1 MKSDPETFRRALLDH
16 FDRRRRSLPWRR
28 GRTPYRVMVSEFML
42 QQTRAETVIPYY
54 DRWLRR
60 FPGWD
65 ALADASADDV
75 LLAWKGLG
83 YYRRAQR
90 LHRTAMIVRER
101 YDGRLPEDPAELRTL
116 PGVGEYTAG
125 AVASIA
131 FGLPVPAVDGN
142 VKRVLSRL
150 MDVGDPTAA
159 LLRDEATRLLDPERP
174 GDFNEAMMELG
185 AIVCTPRAPR
195 CDDCPVRPHCS
206 ANKAGTVADRPL
218 VRQRRPLPRVNYIT
232 AVIVRAAASSP
243 TAPPATPPPA
253 PPPAPPTAQPPPP
266 PPTPPPSSQP
276 PPPAA
281 TLLTRRPDTGLLAGM
296 WEFPTTEIHRHAAG
310 APAPASP
317 PASTPISPT
326 PTTPALTHAAL
337 QLLASFGLSGDPV
350 AHPPPV
356 KHTFSHFHATYH
368 PVIVLCGA
376 DCADFPAMPQNTS
389 AMPDSTPAMPQSISA
404 MPQHPSAMPGDI
416 DHPSP
421 PNTTWIDLARLD
433 DFALPVA
440 QQKIGAQLTQRLT
453 HRLLGSPC

>member
-1 MKSDPETFRRALLDH
+1 MKSDPEAFRRALLDH
-16 FDRRRRSLPWRR
+16 FDRRRRPLPWRM

-83 YYRRAQR
+83 YYRRAQN

-101 YDGRLPEDPAELRTL
+101 YDGRLPENPAELRTL

-131 FGLPVPAVDGN
+131 FGHPVPAVDGN

-150 MDVGDPTAA
+150 MDVGDPTAT

-185 AIVCTPRAPR
+185 ATVCTPRTPR
-195 CDDCPVRPHCS
+195 CDDCPVRPHCM
-206 ANKAGTVADRPL
+206 ADKAGTVSDRPL
-218 VRQRRPLPRVNYIT
+218 VRRRRPLPRVEFVT
-232 AVIVRAAASSP
+232 AVIVRGAASSP
-243 TAPPATPPPA
+243 TA
-253 PPPAPPTAQPPPP
+253 
-266 PPTPPPSSQP
+266 QP

-310 APAPASP
+310 APASTSP
-317 PASTPISPT
+317 PSPAT
-326 PTTPALTHAAL
+326 LTNAAL
-337 QLLASFGLSGDPV
+337 QLLATYGLSGDPV
-350 AHPPPV
+350 VHPPPV

-368 PVIVLCGA
+368 PVVVLCEA
-376 DCADFPAMPQNTS
+376 DHAD
-389 AMPDSTPAMPQSISA
+389 
-404 MPQHPSAMPGDI
+404 
-416 DHPSP
+416 P
-421 PNTTWIDLARLD
+421 PNTIWIDLARLD

-440 QQKIGAQLTQRLT
+440 QQKIGARLTRRLT
-453 HRLLGSPC
+453 HELLRRSPPDTPHRASG

>member
-1 MKSDPETFRRALLDH
+1 MKSDPEDFRRALLDH
-16 FDRRRRSLPWRR
+16 FDRRRRPLPWRR

-65 ALADASADDV
+65 ALADAPADDV

-83 YYRRAQR
+83 YYRRAR
-90 LHRTAMIVRER
+90 SLHRTAMIVRER
-101 YDGRLPEDPAELRTL
+101 YGGRLPEDPAELRTL

-142 VKRVLSRL
+142 VRRVLSRL
-150 MDVGDPTAA
+150 MDVGDPTTT

-185 AIVCTPRAPR
+185 ATVCTPRSPR
-195 CDDCPVRPHCS
+195 CGDCPVRPHCI
-206 ANKAGTVADRPL
+206 ADKAGTVSDRPL
-218 VRQRRPLPRVNYIT
+218 ARRRRPLPRVAYVT
-232 AVIVRAAASSP
+232 AAVVRGGALAPTPPPTSP
-243 TAPPATPPPA
+243 PPPPATPPA
-253 PPPAPPTAQPPPP
+253 
-266 PPTPPPSSQP
+266 
-276 PPPAA
+276 PAA

-310 APAPASP
+310 APTPTSPA
-317 PASTPISPT
+317 PT
-326 PTTPALTHAAL
+326 PATITAAAL
-337 QLLASFGLSGDPV
+337 QLLATYGLSGDPI

-368 PVIVLCGA
+368 PVIVRCEAEPA
-376 DCADFPAMPQNTS
+376 DPRATPQNSPAMPHGTS
-389 AMPDSTPAMPQSISA
+389 AMPGNISA
-404 MPQHPSAMPGDI
+404 MPGNISAMPGSTSAMPGDTSAMP
-416 DHPSP
+416 HGVHS
-421 PNTTWIDLARLD
+421 TWIDPARLD

-440 QQKIGAQLTQRLT
+440 QQKIGKQLVRHLAPGPLRRSPRGTPRLAS
-453 HRLLGSPC
+453 G

>member
-1 MKSDPETFRRALLDH
+1 MKSDPEDFRRALLDH
-16 FDRRRRSLPWRR
+16 FDRRRRPLPWRR

-65 ALADASADDV
+65 ALADAPADDV

-83 YYRRAQR
+83 YYRRAR
-90 LHRTAMIVRER
+90 SLHRTAMIVRER
-101 YDGRLPEDPAELRTL
+101 YGGRLPEDPAELRTL

-142 VKRVLSRL
+142 VRRVLSRL
-150 MDVGDPTAA
+150 MDVGDPTTT

-185 AIVCTPRAPR
+185 ATVCTPRSPR
-195 CDDCPVRPHCS
+195 CDDCPVRPHCI
-206 ANKAGTVADRPL
+206 ADKAGTVSDRPL
-218 VRQRRPLPRVNYIT
+218 ARQRRPLPRVDYVT
-232 AVIVRAAASSP
+232 AVVVRGAATSSP
-243 TAPPATPPPA
+243 TAPPPA
-253 PPPAPPTAQPPPP
+253 H
-266 PPTPPPSSQP
+266 
-276 PPPAA
+276 

-310 APAPASP
+310 APTPTSPA
-317 PASTPISPT
+317 PT
-326 PTTPALTHAAL
+326 PTPATITAAAL
-337 QLLASFGLSGDPV
+337 QLLATYGLSGDPI

-368 PVIVLCGA
+368 PVIVRCEAEPA
-376 DCADFPAMPQNTS
+376 DPRATPQNSPAMPHGTS
-389 AMPDSTPAMPQSISA
+389 AMPGNISA
-404 MPQHPSAMPGDI
+404 MPGSTSAMPGDTSAMP
-416 DHPSP
+416 HGVHS
-421 PNTTWIDLARLD
+421 TWIDPARLD

-440 QQKIGAQLTQRLT
+440 QQKIGKQLVRHLAPGPLRRSPRGTPRLAS
-453 HRLLGSPC
+453 G

>member
-1 MKSDPETFRRALLDH
+1 MKSDPEDFRRALLDH
-16 FDRRRRSLPWRR
+16 FDRRRRPLPWRR

-65 ALADASADDV
+65 ALADAPADDV

-83 YYRRAQR
+83 YYRRAR
-90 LHRTAMIVRER
+90 SLHRTAMIVRER
-101 YDGRLPEDPAELRTL
+101 YGGRLPEDPAELRTL

-142 VKRVLSRL
+142 VRRVLSRL
-150 MDVGDPTAA
+150 MDVGDPTTT

-185 AIVCTPRAPR
+185 ATVCTPRSPR
-195 CDDCPVRPHCS
+195 CDDCPVRPHCI
-206 ANKAGTVADRPL
+206 ADKAGTVSDRPL
-218 VRQRRPLPRVNYIT
+218 ARQRRPLPRVDYVT
-232 AVIVRAAASSP
+232 AVVVRGAATSSP
-243 TAPPATPPPA
+243 TAPPPA
-253 PPPAPPTAQPPPP
+253 H
-266 PPTPPPSSQP
+266 
-276 PPPAA
+276 

-310 APAPASP
+310 APTPTSPA
-317 PASTPISPT
+317 PT
-326 PTTPALTHAAL
+326 PTPATITAAAL
-337 QLLASFGLSGDPV
+337 QLLATYGLSGDPI

-368 PVIVLCGA
+368 PVIVRCEAEPA
-376 DCADFPAMPQNTS
+376 DPRATPQNSPAMPHGTS
-389 AMPDSTPAMPQSISA
+389 AMPGNISA
-404 MPQHPSAMPGDI
+404 MPGSTSAMPGDTSAMP
-416 DHPSP
+416 HGVHS
-421 PNTTWIDLARLD
+421 TWIDPTRLD

-440 QQKIGAQLTQRLT
+440 QQKIGKQLVRHLAPGPLRRSPRGTPRLAS
-453 HRLLGSPC
+453 G

>member
-1 MKSDPETFRRALLDH
+1 MAGDAMKSDPEAFRRALLDH
-16 FDRRRRSLPWRR
+16 FDRRRRPLPWRM

-75 LLAWKGLG
+75 MLAWKGLG
-83 YYRRAQR
+83 YYRRAQN

-131 FGLPVPAVDGN
+131 FGHPVPAVDGN

-150 MDVGDPTAA
+150 MDVGDPTAT

-185 AIVCTPRAPR
+185 ATVCTPRAPR
-195 CDDCPVRPHCS
+195 CDDCPVRPHCI
-206 ANKAGTVADRPL
+206 ADKAGTVSDRPL
-218 VRQRRPLPRVNYIT
+218 VRRRRPLPRVDYVT
-232 AVIVRAAASSP
+232 AVIVRSAASSP
-243 TAPPATPPPA
+243 TAATPA
-253 PPPAPPTAQPPPP
+253 PAQPPP
-266 PPTPPPSSQP
+266 T
-276 PPPAA
+276 AA

-310 APAPASP
+310 APASTSP
-317 PASTPISPT
+317 P
-326 PTTPALTHAAL
+326 TPATITHAAL
-337 QLLASFGLSGDPV
+337 QLLATFGLSGDPV

-368 PVIVLCGA
+368 PVVVLCEA
-376 DCADFPAMPQNTS
+376 DHAD
-389 AMPDSTPAMPQSISA
+389 
-404 MPQHPSAMPGDI
+404 
-416 DHPSP
+416 P
-421 PNTTWIDLARLD
+421 PNTIWIDLARLD

-440 QQKIGAQLTQRLT
+440 QQKIGARLTRRLT
-453 HRLLGSPC
+453 HELLTRSPPDTHRRASG